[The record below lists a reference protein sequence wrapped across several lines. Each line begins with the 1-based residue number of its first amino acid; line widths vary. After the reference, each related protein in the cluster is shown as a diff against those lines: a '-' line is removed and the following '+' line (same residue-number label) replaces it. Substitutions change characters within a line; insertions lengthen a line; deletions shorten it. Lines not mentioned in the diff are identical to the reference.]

1 MFATVASASILG
13 AAGHRVTVEVHIG
26 NGLPGFTMVGLPDET
41 CREARDRVRA
51 AILSTGLCWP
61 DRRITVNLAPSRHRK
76 TGTGLD
82 LAIAIGVLSAN
93 GNITADAIADLGCVG
108 ELGLDGSVRPVPGI
122 APMVGVLGDL
132 DAVVPARSVHEALR
146 AAGGRVRPVAH
157 LAELVSVLTGEAPWP
172 DHQVEAPDAVVDLVA
187 DLADVHGQPVARR
200 ALEIAAAG
208 SHHMLLVGPPGSG
221 KTMLARRLPGLLPR
235 LERDAAMEVTM
246 IHSAAGV
253 RLPPLGFVDLPPF
266 RAPHHSSSNVA
277 LVGGGSHL
285 LRPGE
290 ISLAHRG
297 VLFLDELGEFAPS
310 VLDALRQPL
319 EEGVIHVARA
329 HVHADLPARFQ
340 LVAATNPC
348 PCGGGPPGSCHCDET
363 SRQRYLRRLS
373 GPLMDR
379 FDLRVA
385 VHPPDVEE
393 ILTTQTSEPSSAVA
407 ARVLQARQVAA
418 SRSGGTNA
426 ELDGAA
432 LDLHAPLS
440 DAARSLL
447 RFELVCNRL
456 TGRGLHRIRRV
467 ARTIAD
473 LDAQSGR
480 DPVQMIEEAHVAEA
494 LRMRAQIHARLPEI
508 A

>member
-1 MFATVASASILG
+1 MFATVTSASILG

-26 NGLPGFTMVGLPDET
+26 NGLPGFTMVGLPDEN

-51 AILSTGLCWP
+51 AILSSGLTWP

-76 TGTGLD
+76 TGTALD
-82 LAIAIGVLSAN
+82 LAIAVGVLAAN
-93 GNITADAIADLGCVG
+93 GDIPSTAMTGLGCVG

-132 DAVVPARSVHEALR
+132 DAVVPARSIHEAQR

-157 LAELVSVLTGEAPWP
+157 LGELVAVLTDSAPWP
-172 DHQVEAPDAVVDLVA
+172 DHEMVVPEDSADPVA

-235 LERDAAMEVTM
+235 LEREAAMAVTM

-253 RLPPLGFVDLPPF
+253 RLPPLGYVDLPPF

-290 ISLAHRG
+290 ISLAHCG

-329 HVHADLPARFQ
+329 QVHADLPARFQ

-348 PCGGGPPGSCHCDET
+348 PCGGGPPGACHCDES

-385 VHPPDVEE
+385 VHPPDVDQ
-393 ILTTQTSEPSSAVA
+393 ILTTQDSESSAVVA
-407 ARVLQARQVAA
+407 ARVRDVRRISAA
-418 SRSGGTNA
+418 RSGGTNA
-426 ELDGAA
+426 ELSGAS
-432 LDLHAPLS
+432 LDQHAPLTS
-440 DAARSLL
+440 AARAVL
-447 RFELVCNRL
+447 RSELERNRL

-473 LDAQSGR
+473 LDG
-480 DPVQMIEEAHVAEA
+480 DPEQVIDEIHVAEA
-494 LRMRAQIHARLPEI
+494 LSMRAHVHSRVPEI

>member
-51 AILSTGLCWP
+51 AILSTGLSWP

-82 LAIAIGVLSAN
+82 LAIALGVLSAN
-93 GNITADAIADLGCVG
+93 GNIPPVAIANLGCVG

-122 APMVGVLGDL
+122 APMVGVLGDV
-132 DAVVPARSVHEALR
+132 DVVVPARSLHEAER
-146 AAGGRVRPVAH
+146 AAVAKVRPVAH
-157 LAELVSVLTGEAPWP
+157 LGELVAVLTGAAAWP
-172 DHQVEAPDAVVDLVA
+172 DHQPEAPDSAPDIVA

-208 SHHMLLVGPPGSG
+208 SHHMLLIGPPGSG

-253 RLPPLGFVDLPPF
+253 RLPSLGFVDLPPF

-348 PCGGGPPGSCHCDET
+348 PCGGGPPGACQCDET
-363 SRQRYLRRLS
+363 AKQRYLRRLS

-393 ILTTQTSEPSSAVA
+393 ILTTRLSEPSAEVA
-407 ARVLQARQVAA
+407 ARVLRARQIAVT
-418 SRSGGTNA
+418 RSGGTNA
-426 ELDGAA
+426 ELDGPE
-432 LDLHAPLS
+432 LELYAPLS
-440 DAARSLL
+440 DAARSML
-447 RFELVCNRL
+447 RSELECNRL

-473 LDAQSGR
+473 LDAQPGCNPAEHI
-480 DPVQMIEEAHVAEA
+480 DEVHVAEA
-494 LRMRAQIHARLPEI
+494 LQMRAQIHARLPEI

>member
-1 MFATVASASILG
+1 MFATIASASILG
-13 AAGHRVTVEVHIG
+13 ASGHRVAVEVHIG
-26 NGLPGFTMVGLPDET
+26 MGLPGFTMVGLPDET

-51 AILSTGLCWP
+51 AILSSGLGWP
-61 DRRITVNLAPSRHRK
+61 DRRITVNLAPSQHRK
-76 TGTGLD
+76 TGSGLD
-82 LAIAIGVLSAN
+82 LAIAVGVLAAS
-93 GNITADAIADLGCVG
+93 GDIPFETVEKLGCVG
-108 ELGLDGSVRPVPGI
+108 ELGLDGSVRSVPGM
-122 APMVGVLGDL
+122 APMVAVLGDRE
-132 DAVVPARSVHEALR
+132 AVVPATSLHEAER
-146 AAGGRVRPVAH
+146 VAGGRVRAVAH
-157 LAELVSVLTGEAPWP
+157 LAELVAVLKGDAPWP
-172 DHQVEAPDAVVDLVA
+172 DYLASPPETSDEVLA
-187 DLADVHGQPVARR
+187 DLADVCGQPVARR

-235 LERDAAMEVTM
+235 LDPEAAMEVTM

-253 RLPPLGFVDLPPF
+253 RLPPLGYVDLPPF
-266 RAPHHSSSNVA
+266 RAPHHSSSAVA

-297 VLFLDELGEFAPS
+297 VLFLDELGEFSPT

-329 HVHADLPARFQ
+329 QVHAELPARFQ

-348 PCGGGPPGSCHCDET
+348 PCGGGPPGSCECDAT
-363 SRQRYLRRLS
+363 RRQRYLRRLS

-385 VHPPDVEE
+385 VHRPGVDE
-393 ILTTQTSEPSSAVA
+393 ILNAHISEVSAEVA
-407 ARVLQARQVAA
+407 ARVLKVRDMAKV
-418 SRSGGTNA
+418 RSGCNNA
-426 ELDGAA
+426 ELTGAA
-432 LDLHAPLS
+432 LDAHAPLS
-440 DAARSLL
+440 DAARAML
-447 RFELVCNRL
+447 RSELERNRL

-473 LDAQSGR
+473 LEG
-480 DPVQMIEEAHVAEA
+480 DPDQVVAEIHVAEA
-494 LRMRAQIHARLPEI
+494 LGMRAQVHAHIPEI
-508 A
+508 V